1 MISRRK
7 FLASLLHS
15 RPQPANEADWVQ
27 ALRQVEPPATTVPL
41 SEEEFRH
48 LASVL
53 LSVHTNGLLNL
64 NNRMRRV
71 EWLVPGVDL
80 YVDEEG
86 DV

>member
-15 RPQPANEADWVQ
+15 RPQPANEAEWVQ
-27 ALRQVEPPATTVPL
+27 VLRQVEPPATVPL

-80 YVDEEG
+80 YRDEEG